1 VTKAFRIGIFVF
13 GLQLACL
20 ASPAWAMP
28 VDLELVLAVDVS
40 PSVDDF
46 EAAQQRNGYLGALT
60 HPAVISAVQSGL
72 FGRIA
77 ITYVEW
83 AGQDYQRT
91 VVDWTLIQ
99 DGDSARSFADKIAAQ
114 PITNWPSTSI
124 SGVIDFARQRFE
136 NNGYESQRHVI
147 DISGDGPNSSG
158 RPVEQ
163 ARNEA
168 VAAGITING
177 LPVFNRCLRS
187 HYPSKAD
194 PRDCGQQTARCL
206 TVQFGNE
213 NAIVVWPERER
224 ASLDF
229 GAWMQGTYDGAL
241 LARSKAPRV
250 PLKMNFVI
258 STTYGNDHFVCCRP
272 RA

>member
-177 LPVFNRCLRS
+177 LPVFNDRPNPGGAGLAVDLDLYYELKVIGGPGAFYMLADFDAFAPTILR
-187 HYPSKAD
+187 K
-194 PRDCGQQTARCL
+194 L
-206 TVQFGNE
+206 
-213 NAIVVWPERER
+213 IREIAANR
-224 ASLDF
+224 QPA
-229 GAWMQGTYDGAL
+229 A
-241 LARSKAPRV
+241 
-250 PLKMNFVI
+250 
-258 STTYGNDHFVCCRP
+258 
-272 RA
+272 